1 MTNLTDYHEFDA
13 IGLSELVRKGEV
25 SASELL
31 NEAISRTE
39 EINPTINAVVQKHY
53 DEAKAA
59 IDSGLP
65 DGPFTGVPFLL
76 KDLNIL
82 LKDTVTSMGSVMFK
96 DYTPRYNSTLT
107 NRYINSGLVIFGKS
121 ASPEFGALPVTET
134 RLFGP
139 TRNPWDLSRT
149 PGGSS
154 GGAAAAVAAEIV
166 PMANASDGGG
176 SIRIPASCTGL
187 VGFKPTRGRTAMG
200 PTIGEGWGGQSISHV
215 VSRTVRDSAAM
226 LDATTGPEPGDPYA
240 PPYFG
245 GRYLDEVVKAPG
257 NLRVGLI
264 PQKIG
269 SGSYMPEIRNALD
282 DVAKFMM
289 DLGHKV
295 EEATPDV
302 DGHALQ
308 FASTTLLGANL
319 ALKVTQHEEETGRP
333 LKEGDLESSTLA
345 LIKLGRS
352 IDGETYAKAS
362 QINQIAGRTMGR
374 FHEKYDVVLSPTLNT
389 LPVPV
394 GHFEDGDLGEKVG
407 EFMANTSLFNQ
418 TGQPSISLPLA
429 WSEQGLPIGIM
440 FSSAFGKDDVLIR
453 LSGQLEQARPWADHR
468 APNCAGVNQI
478 DKK

>member
-1 MTNLTDYHEFDA
+1 MTILTEYDDHDA
-13 IGLSELVRKGEV
+13 IGLAELVRAGEI
-25 SASELL
+25 SSSELL
-31 NEAISRTE
+31 EEAITRTE
-39 EINPTINAVVQKHY
+39 KINPAINAVVQEHY
-53 DEAKAA
+53 DEAQASISA
-59 IDSGLP
+59 GLP

-96 DYTPRYNSTLT
+96 DYTASYNSTLT
-107 NRYINSGLVIFGKS
+107 DRYIRSGLVIFGKT

-134 RLFGP
+134 QLFGA

-154 GGAAAAVAAEIV
+154 GGAAAAVAAGII

-240 PPYFG
+240 PPYFSG
-245 GRYLDEVVKAPG
+245 SYLDEVGKTPEKLKVAM
-257 NLRVGLI
+257 I
-264 PQKIG
+264 PEKIG
-269 SGSYMPEIRNALD
+269 SGAYAPEIKTVLEGIARL
-282 DVAKFMM
+282 MM
-289 DLGHKV
+289 DLGHDV
-295 EEATPDV
+295 EEATPEV

-308 FASTTLLGANL
+308 FASSTLLGANL
-319 ALKVTQHEEETGRP
+319 ALKVTQQEEETGRP
-333 LKEGDLESSTLA
+333 LKEGDLEPSTLA

-352 IDGETYAKAS
+352 IDGEACAKAS
-362 QINQIAGRTMGR
+362 QINHMSGRIMGR
-374 FHEKYDVVLSPTLNT
+374 FHENYDVVLSPTLNT
-389 LPVPV
+389 VPVPI
-394 GHFEDGDLGEKVG
+394 GYFDGGDLGEKIG

-429 WSEQGLPIGIM
+429 WSEEGLPIGIM
-440 FSSAFGKDDVLIR
+440 FSSAFGNDDRLIR
-453 LSGQLEQARPWADHR
+453 LAGQLEQARPWIDRR
-468 APNCAGVNQI
+468 APNHAGLIQ
-478 DKK
+478 

>member
-1 MTNLTDYHEFDA
+1 MTILNEYDDYDA
-13 IGLSELVRKGEV
+13 IGLSELVRTGEI
-25 SASELL
+25 SSLELL
-31 NEAISRTE
+31 EEAITRTE
-39 EINPTINAVVQKHY
+39 KINPTINAIVQKHY
-53 DEAKAA
+53 DEAQATINA
-59 IDSGLP
+59 GLP
-65 DGPFTGVPFLL
+65 EGPFTGVPFLL

-82 LKDTVTSMGSVMFK
+82 LKDTVTSMGSALFK
-96 DYTPRYNSTLT
+96 DYTPSYNSTLT
-107 NRYINSGLVIFGKS
+107 DRYIRSGLVIFGKT

-134 RLFGP
+134 QLFGA

-154 GGAAAAVAAEIV
+154 GGAAAAVAAGII

-215 VSRTVRDSAAM
+215 VTRTVRDSAAM

-245 GRYLDEVVKAPG
+245 GRYLEELDNTPG
-257 NLRVGLI
+257 KLKVALI
-264 PQKIG
+264 PEKIG
-269 SGSYMPEIRNALD
+269 NGVYAPEIRNALQA
-282 DVAKFMM
+282 VAKLLE
-289 DLGHKV
+289 DLGHDV
-295 EEATPDV
+295 EEATPEV
-302 DGHALQ
+302 DGYALQ
-308 FASTTLLGANL
+308 FASSTLLGANL
-319 ALKVTQHEEETGRP
+319 ALKVTQQEEETGRP
-333 LKEGDLESSTLA
+333 LRKGDLEPSTLA

-352 IDGETYAKAS
+352 IDGEACAKAS
-362 QINQIAGRTMGR
+362 QINHMAGRTMGR

-389 LPVPV
+389 VPVPI
-394 GHFEDGDLGEKVG
+394 GFFDGGDLGEKIG

-440 FSSAFGKDDVLIR
+440 FSSSFGNDDLLIR
-453 LSGQLEQARPWADHR
+453 LAGQLEQACPWFDRR
-468 APNCAGVNQI
+468 APNHAGGSSG
-478 DKK
+478 